1 VKTPKTIPARKNHK
15 SERGFALLMVVFA
28 VTLMVIVAIT
38 AAPGILT
45 EGKREREKE
54 MIWRG
59 NQYVRG
65 IKMYYRKTGKFPA
78 NLEDLTKPQV
88 GNIRFM
94 RQAYKDPMNKE
105 DGSWRLIYV
114 GPSGQLIG
122 SLKPQPTLLGSTGIP
137 GTTQIGTPAANLS
150 NIGGQSGLTPGG
162 GGATSGNTFGNA
174 SGGTFGNTP
183 GNAGNASG
191 AASTDTDNSGNS
203 AQLTASEG
211 TPIFGGNIIG
221 VGSKARGRSV
231 IVYDKATNYHL
242 FEFYWDPSKDAVGF
256 GPRPN
261 IPGTATPGTPA
272 GAPGAFGNPGT
283 GGTNPQSG
291 QSPTGLQNPPDPSGP
306 PTQGNPPQN

>member
-1 VKTPKTIPARKNHK
+1 VNAQQKNRGRKQQ
-15 SERGFALLMVVFA
+15 RGFALLMVVFA
-28 VTLMVIVAIT
+28 VTLMVIIAVT

-45 EGKREREKE
+45 EGKREKEKE

-65 IKMYYRKTGKFPA
+65 IKMYYRKTGKFPTS
-78 NLEDLTKPQV
+78 LEDLTKPQV

-122 SLKPQPTLLGSTGIP
+122 SLKPQPTLAGPAG
-137 GTTQIGTPAANLS
+137 IGTPAANLS
-150 NIGGQSGLTPGG
+150 SIGGQSGLTPGG
-162 GGATSGNTFGNA
+162 ASSGSTFGNA
-174 SGGTFGNTP
+174 SGSAFGNTP
-183 GNAGNASG
+183 GNAGNANG
-191 AASTDTDNSGNS
+191 AVSTDTDNSGNS
-203 AQLTASEG
+203 AQLTASGG

-221 VGSKARGRSV
+221 VGSKAKGRSV

-242 FEFYWDPSKDAVGF
+242 FEFYWDPSKDGVGV

-272 GAPGAFGNPGT
+272 GAPGTFGNPGT
-283 GGTNPQSG
+283 GATNPQG
-291 QSPTGLQNPPDPSGP
+291 GQNPQDPSGP
-306 PTQGNPPQN
+306 PTQVNPPQN